1 MRRIGRREW
10 LALVAFLIVPGLGF
24 SQSGQQAGTLVVTG
38 HSGQAPVTHLDG
50 RPYVAVDALA
60 RLMNGSLGYR
70 GNEITL
76 TVHGT
81 AVATA
86 TEPDNRSLS
95 RDFLNAGIEAVSDT
109 REWRSALLV
118 AVEHGYKVS
127 DAGVDG
133 FRAQAIKNYQRA
145 SVAATTDS
153 DRNALALLNRNLAHM
168 QQLHDKVV
176 AARNRLSYINVDFLT
191 KDPLDQKI
199 LGCSHFLGEMAVSGE
214 FQDNG
219 SCR

>member
-1 MRRIGRREW
+1 MRGIGRREW
-10 LALVAFLIVPGLGF
+10 LTLVVFLIVSGLGF
-24 SQSGQQAGTLVVTG
+24 SQSGQQTGTLVVTG
-38 HSGQAPVTHLDG
+38 HPGQAPVTHLDG

-76 TVHGT
+76 TVSGT
-81 AVATA
+81 AVAAVTQPA
-86 TEPDNRSLS
+86 NRAFS
-95 RDFLNAGIEAVSDT
+95 REFLNAGIEAVSDT

-133 FRAQAIKNYQRA
+133 FRAQAVKNYQRA

-153 DRNALALLNRNLAHM
+153 DRNALDLLNRNLAHM

-176 AARNRLSYINVDFLT
+176 AARKNLSYINVDSLT

-199 LGCSHFLGEMAVSGE
+199 VRCAHFLDEMAVSGE